1 MKSLESV
8 IQDFGTNK
16 EGGITHRRPF
26 SNLKDA
32 HLNFYRSYYRIN
44 A

>member
-16 EGGITHRRPF
+16 EAGITHRRPF

-32 HLNFYRSYYRIN
+32 RIN
-44 A
+44 IYNIRCRNYA